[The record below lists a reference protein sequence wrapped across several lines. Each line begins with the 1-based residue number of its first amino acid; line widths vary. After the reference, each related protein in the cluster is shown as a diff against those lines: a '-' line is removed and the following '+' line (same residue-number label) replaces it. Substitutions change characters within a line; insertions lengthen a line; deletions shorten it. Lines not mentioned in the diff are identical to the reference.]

1 MIPLTPAQVVKAA
14 QSLGEVVS
22 VGFPNTRSQD
32 RTIEEWININD
43 IYQFMDAPYL
53 TGARL
58 CFNYDNGSSLT
69 FKF

>member
-1 MIPLTPAQVVKAA
+1 MTPMTPAQVMKAA
-14 QSLGEVVS
+14 QALGVVVS

-32 RTIEEWININD
+32 RTLDEWMQINVT
-43 IYQFMDAPYL
+43 YQFMDSPYL